1 MCQIALSRVCLTAPS
16 ARLWPRRGL
25 RRWYCAAGE
34 LALTRIA
41 AMAVSS
47 SAKSSHLEPS
57 RVRPERRLP
66 ADWSLPGHWPAQD
79 ARCRADAKRV
89 MSVPISARMHSAPRR
104 WMPTIVH
111 SSSTAGAK
119 GRSCSSI
126 ASDKRSMCSA
136 RKSMWARIA
145 PIQRRWCS
153 SKWPA
158 SASRRAGIFFA
169 HLPPR
174 ELRQHVRIGLAGD
187 QRVEHVA
194 PGLAHHVR
202 CDAVELDA
210 GVFER
215 LVQPV
220 DLAGALL
227 DLRLAIAREVAQL
240 AERLRAHEARLPAQP
255 RGVGDVGL
263 ASRHLLDM

>member
-1 MCQIALSRVCLTAPS
+1 M
-16 ARLWPRRGL
+16 
-25 RRWYCAAGE
+25 
-34 LALTRIA
+34 A
-41 AMAVSS
+41 AMAASS

-119 GRSCSSI
+119 
-126 ASDKRSMCSA
+126 A
-136 RKSMWARIA
+136 RELLLDRLRQALDVLVEEVDVGEDRANPEAVVLVEVAR
-145 PIQRRWCS
+145 QRFAR
-153 SKWPA
+153 
-158 SASRRAGIFFA
+158 GGDLLA

-174 ELRQHVRIGLAGD
+174 ELRQRVRIGLAGD

-240 AERLRAHEARLPAQP
+240 ADRLRAHEARLPAQP

-263 ASRHLLDM
+263 ASRHLLDMAGVDQQALE